1 MSSNTLSA
9 QERADTTDAQP
20 PTDSDSDTV
29 ADRLPAGAD
38 RLGIDAAGRI
48 HYWDRAGEEMLVVEP
63 TAALEARI
71 ETVDVAPGDEF
82 RGYLDHAKEICGF
95 DSLAYDD
102 AWLTSGLAEA
112 IDA

>member
-1 MSSNTLSA
+1 MSSNTLPA

-20 PTDSDSDTV
+20 PTDSDTV
-29 ADRLPAGAD
+29 ADRLPTGAD
-38 RLGIDAAGRI
+38 RLGIDTEGRI
-48 HYWDRAGEEMLVVEP
+48 HYWDRAGRQMLVVEP
-63 TAALEARI
+63 TADLTARI

-95 DSLAYDD
+95 DSLAHDD